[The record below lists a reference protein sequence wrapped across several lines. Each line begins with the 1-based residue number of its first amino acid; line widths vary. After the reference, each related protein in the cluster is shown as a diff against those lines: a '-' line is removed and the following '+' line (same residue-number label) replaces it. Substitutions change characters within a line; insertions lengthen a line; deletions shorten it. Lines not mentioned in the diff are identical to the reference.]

1 MPLYY
6 YNTGTGGEA
15 IMNVTAIIP
24 AYNEEQTVAGVVRC
38 VKQVDK
44 IQKVIVV
51 SDGSTDRTAEIAREC
66 GADVIELAENIGK
79 GGAIKAGV
87 SECGTEVI
95 LFLDADLIGLT
106 ERHVLGLIEPVLE
119 DRADMTVGIFRNGR
133 MVTDLAQ
140 KVTPY
145 LSGQRAIKKSIIEK
159 IPNMDITRYGVE
171 VALTRHLKN
180 FSARV
185 IEVDLPDMTHVT
197 KEEKLG
203 ILKGVQARLKMYWDI
218 VKILSNYKKKERK

>member
-1 MPLYY
+1 
-6 YNTGTGGEA
+6 
-15 IMNVTAIIP
+15 MNVTAIIP
-24 AYNEEQTVAGVVRC
+24 AYNEEMTIAGVVNI
-38 VKQVDK
+38 VKKVDK

-66 GADVIELAENIGK
+66 GAEVIELAENIGK

-87 SECGTEVI
+87 SECGTEII

-106 ERHVLGLIEPVLE
+106 EQHVMDLIEPVIQ
-119 DRADMTVGIFRNGR
+119 DSADMTVGIFRNGR

-159 IPNMDITRYGVE
+159 IPNIDITRYGVE
-171 VALTRHLKN
+171 VALTKYLKN

-185 IEVDLPDMTHVT
+185 EEVELIDMTHVT

-203 ILKGVQARLKMYWDI
+203 IIRGVQARLKMYWDI
-218 VKILSNYKKKERK
+218 VKILSNYNKKKESK